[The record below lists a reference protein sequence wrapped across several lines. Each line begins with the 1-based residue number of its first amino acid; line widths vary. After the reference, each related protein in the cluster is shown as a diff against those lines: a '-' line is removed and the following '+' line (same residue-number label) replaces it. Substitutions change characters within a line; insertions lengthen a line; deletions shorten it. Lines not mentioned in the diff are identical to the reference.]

1 MRDLLTS
8 KAPKILATIGF
19 TCAMTVGLSSCI
31 LEDNELFNE
40 KIIGQLSVIGDSQ
53 IISPPESIVVT
64 DIKGNKAYLEESTY
78 SVQLKAHPAE
88 EYSKS
93 YALELEN
100 LADGATFEFPVSKEH
115 FKIEGDSGVYKP
127 LRSYANPER
136 PVIGISWKKDW
147 DHAIETK
154 GFRAKSFSCLVSGDD
169 LKACRKYDQRKVR
182 VFEKRPEDIEPQCLG
197 QKYSEYIHRTT
208 SRTLI
213 TITFWGLKGTGK
225 NRDLKPIA
233 TLHSVDSQDVPM
245 VSVAK
250 RSSQYI
256 PIETDGPCLPN
267 SQKVSP
273 GELGDFRKQKNLFND
288 EPGNARSFERKKNS
302 FPDDYQGS
310 PSIIPS
316 QRDSTRD

>member
-169 LKACRKYDQRKVR
+169 LRHAENMIK
-182 VFEKRPEDIEPQCLG
+182 EKSAFLKNG
-197 QKYSEYIHRTT
+197 QKILNHNVLVKS
-208 SRTLI
+208 TLN
-213 TITFWGLKGTGK
+213 TFTAL
-225 NRDLKPIA
+225 LLEP
-233 TLHSVDSQDVPM
+233 LLQSHF
-245 VSVAK
+245 
-250 RSSQYI
+250 
-256 PIETDGPCLPN
+256 
-267 SQKVSP
+267 
-273 GELGDFRKQKNLFND
+273 GD
-288 EPGNARSFERKKNS
+288 
-302 FPDDYQGS
+302 
-310 PSIIPS
+310 
-316 QRDSTRD
+316 